1 MMDKIA
7 LSEILFFIFT
17 VVLTAF
23 NIKKSKNR
31 RKTIRDRV
39 QREFD
44 EEVELS
50 SEELESRL
58 GESEL
63 MYEDLEQTHWV
74 TVGILL
80 SFCSYLYW
88 HVWYVSI
95 AIGVCV
101 VFVGWKYIAIRP
113 FTTGI
118 VDHRE

>member
-1 MMDKIA
+1 MDKIA